1 MLTRRTLGAV
11 LLALAAA
18 SVGFA
23 QGELLRCGFDGD
35 AAGVGEAGAIQPARV
50 KGVSWVKGRTGQAM
64 RVGAGGLC
72 AYPAKGLF
80 PRDTGQIEMWVQPSW
95 VSHDGK
101 RHALFT
107 TRGRRIKLFKHTTGR
122 LYLQAQVGRKV
133 ISMAGRVGWKP
144 GEWHHVVVAWKGFA
158 AKETPAVAALYVDG
172 EQIAWG
178 SVPSGA
184 AYPAKTIWVGSD
196 LNSRFP
202 FDGAIDDFRILAA
215 PTVSLKQQ
223 AVVSPDGTPTDDPYL
238 ATTKVLPPE
247 AKPDPWHNLDRV
259 RDTSWDGF
267 PKDLAERY
275 FGDSAA
281 ERVVYRDS
289 VTGAEVWL
297 LLRSPAAESISYTN
311 YFPYNANG
319 SLIRV
324 WGLTGYIRA
333 DGSGFRSFRE
343 AIPHKFSG
351 MPSWHKT
358 DPDVVTCTTAEG
370 GEFEYNL
377 KTKKRR
383 DLYLPDKDIR
393 PGTKIHFS
401 DDRKTSMFIRRQGGR
416 RPFWFSVGDARGK
429 SRREKPIRSA
439 SPKPEKDRMGSSA
452 FLRDQHGTLYARYS
466 LNKGSRSKEY
476 PYQNWLVPLDG
487 SPYRRMDSHNNPLDG
502 TPLHFR
508 PAGTYIVTG
517 HGGYSPDMRYF
528 VHHKGR
534 SGYKWIRDLAT
545 WKQRDI
551 AKIPGCDHMD
561 WTVSGNWFFVWAKQK
576 GVPIYKV
583 YVDTGVCHRVVATN
597 TCPHGYGSCPYHGSS
612 PDGTKL
618 AYKSSMLGDL
628 DLYCAIVKYPEPPAN
643 PTARRV
649 GPYVR
654 ITWEAPKRS
663 KEIAAYCVYRSARSG
678 LGYVRIGTTRGQSF
692 TAPPT
697 PGAPYYAVTSVEH
710 SGLESRVFSNEVCA
724 GSGGPPSVFWEAE
737 SGKLTYPMREC
748 YLPAECSSNY
758 ALGRA
763 VRDGV
768 WRRTKGTG
776 VAEWRAA
783 LPRVGGY
790 ALWARARSRRGSG
803 PKATFTVNGRKVG
816 VLSCDKP
823 EWTWRKVASGIRTG
837 SAPVRMEMPECG
849 LEVDKLLLTAD
860 AGLTPTGMGNWPTE
874 SPSAP
879 QALAAKWDKT
889 RQFVLLDWP
898 RPARGGVHHYNV
910 YKSETPDVD
919 LTQRNLIGSPT
930 RPAFIDPRPKETGR
944 IHYRVVA
951 VNSWDRTSSPSATA
965 SVPGAKAAKKAFILR
980 LGFADAKCSGKARV
994 VKGKEPYL
1002 EFGDPKEIPQHG
1014 GEASIPVN
1022 LKPGKYYLWLRVKG
1036 SPLKS
1041 AAFYWVTFGKTK
1053 HYCRTRFA
1061 SWSRNPTW
1069 AWKRVTFLKSVRNP
1083 QRRVMVYDVPGP
1095 TRLVLKHRANYMA
1108 VDGAFITDSE
1118 AALPTPDSGQVH
1130 PGCPVAFER
1139 KE

>member
-1 MLTRRTLGAV
+1 MLMRHAMVGAF
-11 LLALAAA
+11 LALGLA
-18 SVGFA
+18 SSVWG
-23 QGELLRCGFDGD
+23 QGDLLRCGFDGD
-35 AAGVGEAGAIQPARV
+35 AAAVGEAGAIQPSRV
-50 KGVSWVKGRTGQAM
+50 KGLNWVKGRSGQAM
-64 RVGAGGLC
+64 RIGAEGVC
-72 AYPAKGLF
+72 VYPTKGLF

-107 TRGRRIKLFKHTTGR
+107 SGRRRIKLFKHTTGR

-133 ISMAGRVGWKP
+133 ISVAGRVAWKP
-144 GEWHHVVVAWKGFA
+144 GERHHVAVAWKGFG
-158 AKETPAVAALYVDG
+158 AKETPAVAAVYADG
-172 EQIAWG
+172 EQVAWG

-184 AYPAKTIWVGSD
+184 AYPANEVWVGSD

-223 AVVSPDGTPTDDPYL
+223 AVVSPDGTPMDDPYL

-247 AKPDPWHNLDRV
+247 AKPDPWHDLDRV
-259 RDTSWDGF
+259 RDTTWAGF
-267 PKDLAERY
+267 PTDLVERY

-297 LLRSPAAESISYTN
+297 LLRSPAGESISYTN

-324 WGLTGYIRA
+324 WGLNGYIHS
-333 DGSGFRSFRE
+333 DGSHYRSFTK
-343 AIPHKFSG
+343 AIPHGFKG
-351 MPSWHKT
+351 IPSWHKT
-358 DPDVVTCTTAEG
+358 NPDVVICTTPEG

-377 KTKKRR
+377 KTKKRH
-383 DLYLPDKDIR
+383 DLYLPDKNIR

-401 DDRKTSMFIRRQGGR
+401 DDRKTSMFIRRQGSR
-416 RPFWFSVGDARGK
+416 RPFWLYIGDGRGK
-429 SRREKPIRSA
+429 NRREKPVQSVSA
-439 SPKPEKDRMGSSA
+439 NPKMDRMGSAA

-466 LNKGSRSKEY
+466 LNKGSRNKEC

-487 SPYRRMDSHNNPLDG
+487 SPYQRMDSHSNLLTG
-502 TPLHFR
+502 EPLHFR
-508 PAGTYIVTG
+508 PAGTYVVTG

-561 WTVSGNWFFVWAKQK
+561 WTVSGNWFFVWAMQK
-576 GVPIYKV
+576 GVPIYKT
-583 YVDTGVCHRVVATN
+583 YVDTGVCHRIVATN
-597 TCPHGYGSCPYHGSS
+597 TCSHTYGSCPYHGSS

-618 AYKSSMLGDL
+618 VYKSSMLGDL
-628 DLYCAIVKYPEPPAN
+628 DLYAAVVKYPKPPVN
-643 PTARRV
+643 PAVRRV
-649 GPYVR
+649 GPDVR

-663 KEIAAYCVYRSARSG
+663 KEIAAYRVYRSARSG

-697 PGAPYYAVTSVEH
+697 PDAPYYAVTSVEH
-710 SGLESRVFSNEVCA
+710 SGLESRVFSKEVCA
-724 GSGGPPSVFWEAE
+724 GRRGAPSVFWEAE

-768 WRRTKGTG
+768 WRLTKGTAA
-776 VAEWRAA
+776 VEWRVS
-783 LPRVGGY
+783 LPRAGDY
-790 ALWARARSRRGSG
+790 ALWARARSRVGNG
-803 PKATFTVNGRKVG
+803 PKATFTVNGREVG
-816 VLSCDKP
+816 VLACDKP
-823 EWTWRKVASGIRTG
+823 EWAWRKIASGIRTG
-837 SAPVRMEMPECG
+837 SAPVRMEMPESG

-860 AGLTPTGMGNWPTE
+860 ASLTPNGMGDWPTAT
-874 SPSAP
+874 PAAP
-879 QALAAKWDKT
+879 ADLTAKWDKT
-889 RQFVLLDWP
+889 RQFVLLDWKP
-898 RPARGGVHHYNV
+898 WPAGVHHFNV
-910 YKSETPDVD
+910 YKSETPDVA

-930 RPAFIDPRPKETGR
+930 RTAFVDPRPKETGR

-951 VNSWDRTSSPSATA
+951 VNSWGRTSTPSATR
-965 SVPGAKAAKKAFILR
+965 SVAGVKAAAKPFVLR
-980 LGFADAKCSGKARV
+980 LDFADAKCGGTARV
-994 VKGKEPYL
+994 VKGKETYV
-1002 EFGDPKEIPQHG
+1002 EFGDPKETPQYG

-1053 HYCRTRFA
+1053 HYCRTHFA

-1069 AWKRVTFLKSVRNP
+1069 AWTRVTFLKSVRNP
-1083 QRRVMVYDVPGP
+1083 QRRTMVYDVPGP

-1108 VDGAFITDSE
+1108 VAGAFITDSE
-1118 AALPTPDSGQVH
+1118 TALPAPDAALVH
-1130 PGCPVAFER
+1130 PGCPMAFER
-1139 KE
+1139 E